1 MGHFP
6 TLSWMHDVTW
16 ILALDWLG
24 AALAIL
30 GASMRTIIPLR
41 CVGIAGNLAGLTA
54 AITMMR
60 WPSLVVNVILLPL
73 NLWRLVQMVKL
84 IKRVK
89 SAAKGDLSMEWLKPF
104 MSRRPVHTG
113 EVLFSK
119 GDTANCMFFTLSGQ
133 YRLRQLGIEI
143 DPGRVVGEMG
153 FLSPDNRR
161 TQTLECIRDGEVL
174 SITYDEL
181 RQLYFQNPE
190 FGFYFLR
197 LVSERMFNNTAMLEN
212 ELSLLRATA
221 EEKTVSSKIPSRNDQ
236 STASSPV

>member
-1 MGHFP
+1 M
-6 TLSWMHDVTW
+6 TSSAMTWMNGLTW
-16 ILALDWLG
+16 IFALDWLG

-41 CVGIAGNLAGLTA
+41 CVGIAGNTVGLISA
-54 AITMMR
+54 VVMMR

-73 NLWRLVQMVKL
+73 NSWRLVQMIRL
-84 IKRVK
+84 IKKVK
-89 SAAKGDLSMEWLKPF
+89 GAAKGDLSMDWLKPF
-104 MSRRPVHTG
+104 MSRRTVKAG

-133 YRLRQLGIEI
+133 FRLRQLGIEI
-143 DPGRVVGEMG
+143 LPGRVVGEMG
-153 FLSPDNRR
+153 FLSPENRR
-161 TQTLECIRDGEVL
+161 TQTLECIESGEVL

-197 LVSERMFNNTAMLEN
+197 LVSERMFHNMAKLEN
-212 ELSLLRATA
+212 EISLLRAGA
-221 EEKTVSSKIPSRNDQ
+221 EEKTITEKIPSVRDH
-236 STASSPV
+236 SPTSSPV